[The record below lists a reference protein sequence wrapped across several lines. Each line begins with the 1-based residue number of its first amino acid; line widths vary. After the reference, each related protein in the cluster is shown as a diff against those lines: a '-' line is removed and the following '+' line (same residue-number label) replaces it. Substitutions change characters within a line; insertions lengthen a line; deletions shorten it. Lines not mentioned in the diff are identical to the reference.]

1 LTDFLYARPLSY
13 ISSVAPMKN
22 HNNVYMLDNLLLTSL
37 LPLFSTVFSLSS
49 KELLKYI
56 GPDSYTGFALL
67 GAGILSL
74 LYNFHTGTKTK
85 FNRFSVISGLS
96 FGAATLLFEQA
107 LKRAGN
113 PGLANAMYR
122 SQAALTALVSVVVLG
137 SSLSLLSLFGVCA
150 TVAGAALVA
159 KDHEDKREDK
169 KEGFEAL
176 RNEDR
181 PKAMSKGD
189 RKVQKAFDKS
199 WIAMALTAG
208 VLLTVKD
215 ITAVLALRGNKMT
228 PSSYVVSQ
236 CLFGT
241 LIVFAYK
248 FATEGTLRPKLSADA
263 NVLDLVAG
271 LGLVSLDNF
280 LWCAVLVYLMSVARN
295 PAFPKAVT
303 MSGVALTA
311 FLSSFLFKGAS
322 LDRDQWSGIALI
334 LGGVGA
340 VILG

>member
-1 LTDFLYARPLSY
+1 
-13 ISSVAPMKN
+13 
-22 HNNVYMLDNLLLTSL
+22 
-37 LPLFSTVFSLSS
+37 
-49 KELLKYI
+49 
-56 GPDSYTGFALL
+56 
-67 GAGILSL
+67 
-74 LYNFHTGTKTK
+74 
-85 FNRFSVISGLS
+85 
-96 FGAATLLFEQA
+96 
-107 LKRAGN
+107 
-113 PGLANAMYR
+113 MYR
-122 SQAALTALVSVVVLG
+122 SQAALTAVVSVFVLG
-137 SSLSLLSLFGVCA
+137 SSLSLISLLGVCA

-159 KDHEDKREDK
+159 KDHEDK

-215 ITAVLALRGNKMT
+215 ITAVLALKGGKMS

-236 CLFGT
+236 CLFGA

-248 FATEGTLRPKLSADA
+248 LVTEGTLRPKLVGDA
-263 NVLDLVAG
+263 NPVDLIAG
-271 LGLVSLDNF
+271 MGLVSLDNF

-322 LDRDQWSGIALI
+322 LDRDQWGGIALI
-334 LGGVGA
+334 LGGVAA

>member
-1 LTDFLYARPLSY
+1 
-13 ISSVAPMKN
+13 
-22 HNNVYMLDNLLLTSL
+22 MLDNLLLTGL
-37 LPLFSTVFSLSS
+37 LPLFSTIFSLSS

-56 GPDSYTGFALL
+56 GADSYTGIALL

-74 LYNFHTGTKTK
+74 LYNFHTGIKTRV
-85 FNRFSVISGLS
+85 NRFSVISGIA
-96 FGAATLLFEQA
+96 FGIATLLFEQA
-107 LKRAGN
+107 LKKAGN

-122 SQAALTALVSVVVLG
+122 SQAALTAVVSVFVLG
-137 SSLSLLSLFGVCA
+137 SSLSLVGLLGVCA

-159 KDHEDKREDK
+159 KDHEGK

-181 PKAMSKGD
+181 PKPTSRGD
-189 RKVQKAFDKS
+189 HQVQKAFDGS

-208 VLLTVKD
+208 ILLTVKD
-215 ITAVLALRGNKMT
+215 ITAVLALKGGKMS

-236 CLFGT
+236 CLFGA

-248 FATEGTLRPKLSADA
+248 FATEGTLRPKLVGDA
-263 NVLDLVAG
+263 NLTDLIAG

-280 LWCAVLVYLMSVARN
+280 LWCAVLVHLMSVARN

-311 FLSSFLFKGAS
+311 FLSSFLFKGAR
-322 LDRDQWSGIALI
+322 LDRDQWSGIVLI
-334 LGGVGA
+334 LGGVAA

>member
-1 LTDFLYARPLSY
+1 
-13 ISSVAPMKN
+13 
-22 HNNVYMLDNLLLTSL
+22 MLDNLLLTSL

-85 FNRFSVISGLS
+85 VNTFSVISGIA
-96 FGAATLLFEQA
+96 FGTATLLFEQA

-122 SQAALTALVSVVVLG
+122 SQAALTAVVSVFVLG
-137 SSLSLLSLFGVCA
+137 SSLSLISLLGVCA
-150 TVAGAALVA
+150 TIGGAALVA
-159 KDHEDKREDK
+159 KDHEVK

-181 PKAMSKGD
+181 PKAMDKGD

-215 ITAVLALRGNKMT
+215 ITAVLALKGGKMS

-236 CLFGT
+236 CLFGA

-248 FATEGTLRPKLSADA
+248 LFTEGTLRPKLAGDA
-263 NVLDLVAG
+263 NVMDLIAG

-322 LDRDQWSGIALI
+322 LDRDQWIGIALI